1 MVKRPNKSVLIDA
14 LDEYRDAMR
23 PFIVRA
29 MKRIKGKGIKEAYR
43 FMIHFQGVQGG
54 GQTSLKNA
62 YAIMDTMLKVLL
74 TSATFRSLLEGTG
87 DTFSANSLVVI

>member
-29 MKRIKGKGIKEAYR
+29 MKRIKGKGIKEAIYDSFSR
-43 FMIHFQGVQGG
+43 RQGRRV
-54 GQTSLKNA
+54 
-62 YAIMDTMLKVLL
+62 
-74 TSATFRSLLEGTG
+74 
-87 DTFSANSLVVI
+87 